1 MQYKSLFFSKFRP
14 MLIALSLTL
23 STLASTSSQAIDLQ
37 EFRLQDLVPILSE
50 MKAAAGLSA
59 NQQALFLQVEN
70 KTKAMTRVRDERR
83 SQIQQSLKKRLK
95 EKAPELRDV
104 MALMNQDDSISAQE
118 NQEMR
123 EAWMGFYDALS
134 DSQRDI
140 VAALLS
146 EQLLRVADRPKDAR
160 PSPEGSKGGPGGQR
174 GGRGGQG
181 GMGNHNGG
189 SQF

>member
-123 EAWMGFYDALS
+123 EAWMGFYDSLS
-134 DSQRDI
+134 DGQRDI

>member
-1 MQYKSLFFSKFRP
+1 MQCRSPVFPKFRSI
-14 MLIALSLTL
+14 LIALSLAL
-23 STLASTSSQAIDLQ
+23 SSLVGTSSQAIDLQ
-37 EFRLQDLVPILSE
+37 EFRLQDLVPILGE
-50 MKAAAGLSA
+50 MKVAASLSA
-59 NQQALFLQVEN
+59 NQQALFSQVEN
-70 KTKAMTRVRDERR
+70 KTKAIIRVREERR
-83 SQIQQSLKKRLK
+83 AQMQQNLKKRLK

-104 MALMNQDDSISAQE
+104 MVLMNQDDSISAQE
-118 NQEMR
+118 NLELR

>member
-1 MQYKSLFFSKFRP
+1 MQCRSPVFPKFRSI
-14 MLIALSLTL
+14 LIALSLAL
-23 STLASTSSQAIDLQ
+23 SSLVGTSSQAIDLQ
-37 EFRLQDLVPILSE
+37 EFRLQDLVPILGE
-50 MKAAAGLSA
+50 MKVAASLSA
-59 NQQALFLQVEN
+59 NQQALFSQVEN
-70 KTKAMTRVRDERR
+70 KTKAIIRVREERR
-83 SQIQQSLKKRLK
+83 AQVQQNLKKRLK

-104 MALMNQDDSISAQE
+104 MVLMNQDDSISAQE
-118 NQEMR
+118 NLELR

-146 EQLLRVADRPKDAR
+146 EQLLRVADRSKDAR